1 MAPWDLLSS
10 LQTWLWIII
19 WWLIAWIFFFFAV
32 WIVEGK
38 VRAKHKVWAIA
49 LVAFLMVLLI
59 PMIQG
64 VTIALDFGT
73 GLLNGLAHYIAY
85 FLVIVLLVG
94 LVVEYW
100 KTAVIIGFLGIMFI
114 LIIYNTLNYVNVPG
128 AATWPLFVA

>member
-1 MAPWDLLSS
+1 MLLTAAI
-10 LQTWLWIII
+10 TWLWIVI

-32 WIVEGK
+32 WIIEGK
-38 VRAKHKVWAIA
+38 VRAKNKIWAIA
-49 LVAFLMVLLI
+49 LVAFLMVILI
-59 PMIQG
+59 PIIQG
-64 VTIALDFGT
+64 ITQELDFGT

-100 KTAVIIGFLGIMFI
+100 KTAVIVGFLGIMFV
-114 LIIYNTLNYVNVPG
+114 LIIYNTLNYAGIPG